1 MPWLSAPYEL
11 YGSIFS
17 IRYEEKSYS
26 LSPAPLGDM
35 FAEQTSELIEFSD
48 IMSNVIN
55 APETGQNNVIDTS
68 LGWLF
73 LVA

>member
-1 MPWLSAPYEL
+1 
-11 YGSIFS
+11 
-17 IRYEEKSYS
+17 
-26 LSPAPLGDM
+26 
-35 FAEQTSELIEFSD
+35 
-48 IMSNVIN
+48 VIN